1 MRNEKI
7 PLWRSGISLIFI
19 IWGFIWL
26 LFLKTEILGK
36 VISSF
41 FIILGMTFFIY
52 SINEVFK
59 YRRTGNVKI
68 RIDERVKMNALKAS
82 KNAFEFIYISL
93 AILFAFLGIGVIDE
107 HTFTV
112 ITGPI
117 LTIGIVIY
125 ISAYYLDEIRD

>member
-1 MRNEKI
+1 M
-7 PLWRSGISLIFI
+7 
-19 IWGFIWL
+19 
-26 LFLKTEILGK
+26 
-36 VISSF
+36 
-41 FIILGMTFFIY
+41 
-52 SINEVFK
+52 
-59 YRRTGNVKI
+59 KI

-125 ISAYYLDEIRD
+125 ISAYYLYEIRD

>member
-1 MRNEKI
+1 VRNEKI

-125 ISAYYLDEIRD
+125 ISAYYLYEIRD

>member
-1 MRNEKI
+1 
-7 PLWRSGISLIFI
+7 
-19 IWGFIWL
+19 
-26 LFLKTEILGK
+26 
-36 VISSF
+36 
-41 FIILGMTFFIY
+41 MTFFIY

-82 KNAFEFIYISL
+82 KNTFEFIYISL

-125 ISAYYLDEIRD
+125 ISAYYLYEIRG